1 MNLPAVSVFDE
12 IDPDIFVPLHNLLEE
27 ISIPQSRA
35 ENRKGF
41 GRARSLVF
49 GLRKA
54 RVTREI
60 GLSSASRKYP
70 EIWNEIQKIGAQLNF
85 DYTSVYLNKNV
96 VCEWHTDKGNVG
108 DTVIVSFGD
117 YTGCML
123 NIQGFGEVETN
134 CRPVKFD
141 GKKLLHCTTPLES
154 GTKYSLVYYTHE
166 CGFAA
171 EGGFAAEAGGV
182 YGLVGVP
189 KNRFTSS

>member
-1 MNLPAVSVFDE
+1 MNLLPAVSVFDE
-12 IDPDIFVPLHNLLEE
+12 IDPAIFVPLHNLLEE

-60 GLSSASRKYP
+60 GLSAASRRYP
-70 EIWNEIQKIGAQLNF
+70 EIWQEIQKIGAHLNF

-96 VCEWHTDKGNVG
+96 VCQWHIDKGNIG
-108 DTVIVSFGD
+108 ETVIVSFGD

-123 NIQGFGEVETN
+123 NVQGFGETETN

-166 CGFAA
+166 CG
-171 EGGFAAEAGGV
+171 
-182 YGLVGVP
+182 YGLAGFP